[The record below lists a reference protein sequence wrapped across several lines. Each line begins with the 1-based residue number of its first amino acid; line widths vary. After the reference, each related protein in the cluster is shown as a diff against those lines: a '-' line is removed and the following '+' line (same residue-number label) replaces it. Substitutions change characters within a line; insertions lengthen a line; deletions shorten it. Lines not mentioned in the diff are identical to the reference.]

1 MELEK
6 IGELAFILGVVIA
19 LIAGVAFNY
28 LGSLAGW
35 VPLVLVILGI
45 IVGLLNIKDK
55 ETTPFLIASIALLAT
70 GAVGSFRIIDEVLN
84 PLGTILYYIFANI
97 AVFVAPATLIVAI
110 VAIKKLAMKS

>member
-70 GAVGSFRIIDEVLN
+70 GAVDSFRIIDEVLN

-97 AVFVAPATLIVAI
+97 AVFVAPAALIVAI